1 MTYRD
6 RNILVYKWIKDYLKE
21 NKKIELL
28 KLKSLVAID
37 HGASDESITKIIQN
51 LKVANVIDII
61 KEGEEVFVCLSK

>member
-6 RNILVYKWIKDYLKE
+6 RNILVYKWIQDYLKE

-28 KLKSLVAID
+28 QLKSLVAIN

-51 LKVANVIDII
+51 LKIANVIDII